1 MKKELWRGVLALAV
15 LSLPAMAKTGVSFSH
30 KEALLNKSDFG

>member
-15 LSLPAMAKTGVSFSH
+15 LSLPALAKQAFHSATKTG
-30 KEALLNKSDFG
+30 KWYAITR